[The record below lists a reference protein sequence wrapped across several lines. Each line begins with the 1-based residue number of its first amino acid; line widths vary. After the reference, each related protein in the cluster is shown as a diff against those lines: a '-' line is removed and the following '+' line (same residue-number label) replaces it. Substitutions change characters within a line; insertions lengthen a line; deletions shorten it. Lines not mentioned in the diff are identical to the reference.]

1 MPKAA
6 NAIPEFK
13 QRIPEGKTIIPVS
26 MLRHHALVDGMH
38 IARFYKSLDEQL
50 PAIVRP

>member
-1 MPKAA
+1 
-6 NAIPEFK
+6 
-13 QRIPEGKTIIPVS
+13 

-38 IARFYKSLDEQL
+38 IAGFYKSLDEQL